1 MAGETEKLTLNLG
14 PVDLGQIDLLVGE
27 GFYSNRADFL
37 RTAVRNQIA
46 QHAESVKGAV
56 ARHGLGLG
64 LHRITRR
71 DLELARAAGT
81 ALHVRVLGLAT
92 IDDDVPA
99 ELARAAIA
107 SVGVLGAFR
116 CSDAVREALAD
127 RIQ

>member
-14 PVDLGQIDLLVGE
+14 PVDLGQIDLLVEE

-46 QHAESVKGAV
+46 QHADSVRQAV
-56 ARHGLGLG
+56 ARHALVLG

-71 DLELARAAGT
+71 DLELARAAGE
-81 ALHVRVLGLAT
+81 ARHVRVLGLAT

-107 SVGVLGAFR
+107 SVSVLGSLR

-127 RIQ
+127 RIR